1 MLTDYFHLVSW
12 WFCTFIN
19 TQAIKAWSSS
29 LWLVAWS
36 VPWFG
41 KELSLCFFWACQLYY
56 TSFSPPKSNLMTPSH
71 ASRKIKMA
79 VAVKCKK
86 KTKKLWGFSTENC
99 TMDYIF
105 YQKLCLPFQQLLVR
119 LSFQHTELSS
129 HLSNVS
135 AVKHVA
141 ITKLFMLNCQNY
153 RRYGVKVEKRK
164 LRRDADGGS

>member
-1 MLTDYFHLVSW
+1 
-12 WFCTFIN
+12 
-19 TQAIKAWSSS
+19 
-29 LWLVAWS
+29 
-36 VPWFG
+36 
-41 KELSLCFFWACQLYY
+41 
-56 TSFSPPKSNLMTPSH
+56 
-71 ASRKIKMA
+71 
-79 VAVKCKK
+79 
-86 KTKKLWGFSTENC
+86 
-99 TMDYIF
+99 MDYIF